1 MIRSMI
7 KTAASPS
14 ACHSPF
20 SIMSSCLEWCRA
32 DFLLLTW
39 LRQCFALF
47 LCFSDARVTRV
58 IVYMTINVEMIG
70 TSVRDAKEVN
80 STCDLAGAFRLRYG
94 SCVPRVC
101 WVLIT
106 IRGGSALPLTLYSG
120 LWSEGI
126 HRRGPFPKCWMWL
139 KWTKNRICQQV
150 SVSYPPAGRA
160 DRVMA
165 RTFIS
170 LVLRS
175 MKWGDTCMF
184 WEGVVRSPTCQ
195 LLLWR

>member
-126 HRRGPFPKCWMWL
+126 HTWAISKVLNVIKMNEEQNLPVS
-139 KWTKNRICQQV
+139 ICLVPTGRQ
-150 SVSYPPAGRA
+150 GRA
-160 DRVMA
+160 CNGA
-165 RTFIS
+165 Y
-170 LVLRS
+170 LR
-175 MKWGDTCMF
+175 
-184 WEGVVRSPTCQ
+184 
-195 LLLWR
+195 